1 MSFGNGLDMKGH
13 VDSTFN
19 SPIDGGVRII
29 RAGAG
34 GYTGPGGLYEE
45 TTPSETIPLTHV
57 NVQPANWKDMQ
68 MLMGMGGTANPQD
81 ARVVHINDG
90 VNYLYPDDNG
100 KFADLLEFSDG
111 QAVRQWRVM
120 SCDNRPWRNFCRA
133 VVERYRGAG

>member
-1 MSFGNGLDMKGH
+1 MFGNGLDMHGH
-13 VDSTFN
+13 IDSTFN
-19 SPIDGGVRII
+19 SPIAGGIRLI

-34 GYTGPGGLYEE
+34 GYTGPGGRWEQSEGE
-45 TTPSETIPLTHV
+45 TVELLRV
-57 NVQPANWKDMQ
+57 NVQPAKWEDMQ
-68 MLMGMGGTANPQD
+68 MLIGMGGTANPQD

-111 QAVRQWRVM
+111 QAMRQWRVM